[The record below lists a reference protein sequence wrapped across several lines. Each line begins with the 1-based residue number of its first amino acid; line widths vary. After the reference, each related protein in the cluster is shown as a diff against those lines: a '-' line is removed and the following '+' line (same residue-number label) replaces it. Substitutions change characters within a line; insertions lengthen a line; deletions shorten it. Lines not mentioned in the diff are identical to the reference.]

1 MIEKIK
7 MERGFLWCILVFLS
21 IDFSKMFADL
31 LFCLFFFNNSNILL
45 PAKIA
50 ASHRNTS
57 LGNVHGKTEGN
68 EGRELIG
75 KLQISAS

>member
-1 MIEKIK
+1 MHL
-7 MERGFLWCILVFLS
+7 GFPFYRLLEDVCGPTFLS
-21 IDFSKMFADL
+21 V
-31 LFCLFFFNNSNILL
+31 FFNDRNILL